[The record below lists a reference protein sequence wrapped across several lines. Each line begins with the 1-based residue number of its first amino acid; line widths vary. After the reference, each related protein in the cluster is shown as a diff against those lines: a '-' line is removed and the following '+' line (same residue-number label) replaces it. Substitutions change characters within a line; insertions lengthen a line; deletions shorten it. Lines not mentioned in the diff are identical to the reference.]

1 MRRFLIVSILFV
13 LASCAPKAI
22 DTNVKIKNSSIMNG
36 TVVKEGAPI
45 AASIVGV
52 FNTYYNSICTGTL
65 VSANVVLTAA
75 HCVPEK
81 ASHVKIVFS
90 NDVDYMLS
98 SREQDILQEFVLSA
112 TDFKTSTT
120 WDPNN
125 ETIEHNTGDIALI
138 KFRGVIPNG
147 YKPAKMVADDS
158 SLKIGD
164 IISLAGYGVDDVD
177 ASKEINPKKYKDL
190 EEAISY
196 GEVICEDDMNGKHLK
211 CFKVE
216 RTGDGTLRQTEAPIK
231 FILETE
237 FHLNETQTGTCN
249 GDSGGPAFIK
259 KDGEFFLLGVT
270 SRGSEL
276 CDEVGVYTNA
286 VYYKK
291 WINDTIKILK

>member
-1 MRRFLIVSILFV
+1 MHRFIIVSILFAV
-13 LASCAPKAI
+13 ASCAQESSDKA
-22 DTNVKIKNSSIMNG
+22 VKIINSSIMNG
-36 TVVKEGAPI
+36 SLVKEGTPI

-52 FNTYYNSICTGTL
+52 FNTSYNSICTGTL
-65 VSANVVLTAA
+65 ISANIVLTAA

-90 NDVDYMLS
+90 NDLDYILNTH
-98 SREQDILQEFVLSA
+98 EQDILQEFALTA
-112 TDFKTSTT
+112 TDFKVSTT

-138 KFRGVIPNG
+138 KFKGVIPNG
-147 YKPAKMVADDS
+147 FKPAMLAANDS

-164 IISLAGYGVDDVD
+164 KITVAGFGVDDVD

-196 GEVICEDDMNGKHLK
+196 GEVICEDDMNGKHIK

-216 RTGDGTLRQTEAPIK
+216 RTGDGVLRQTEAPIK

-237 FHLNETQTGTCN
+237 FHLNETQAGTCN
-249 GDSGGPAFIK
+249 GDSGGPAFVQLNG
-259 KDGEFFLLGVT
+259 DFFLLGVT

>member
-1 MRRFLIVSILFV
+1 MLFA
-13 LASCAPKAI
+13 LASCAPKKT
-22 DTNVKIKNSSIMNG
+22 DSVVKIKNSSIING
-36 TVVKEGAPI
+36 MVVKEGAPI
-45 AASIVGV
+45 AASIVGI
-52 FNTYYNSICTGTL
+52 FNSNYNSICTGTL
-65 VSANVVLTAA
+65 ITANVVLTAA

-81 ASHVKIVFS
+81 ASHVKIIFS
-90 NDVDYMLS
+90 NEMDAMINA
-98 SREQDILQEFVLSA
+98 REQDVLQEFVLSA
-112 TDFKTSTT
+112 TDFKVSTS

-138 KFRGVIPNG
+138 KFKGVIPAG
-147 YKPAKMVADDS
+147 FKPVAMLADDS

-164 IISLAGYGVDDVD
+164 IISLAGFGVDEVD

-190 EEAISY
+190 EEAIMY
-196 GEVICEDDMNGKHLK
+196 GEVTCEDDRTGKHLK

-216 RTGDGTLRQTEAPIK
+216 RTGDGILRQTEAPIK

-237 FHLNETQTGTCN
+237 FHLNEIQTGTCN

-270 SRGSEL
+270 SRGSDL

-291 WINDTIKILK
+291 WINDTIKILR